1 MTMPSQPPLPLHPYH
16 PSPIP
21 PNAPLYRTAIF
32 RTSKRSKDKAKRG
45 SSGNWLPDRVTHT
58 ERKVYA
64 KQMGFGKDGGSA

>member
-1 MTMPSQPPLPLHPYH
+1 MPPQPPSPPSLFILTTLLPSLRTH
-16 PSPIP
+16 
-21 PNAPLYRTAIF
+21 LYRTAIF